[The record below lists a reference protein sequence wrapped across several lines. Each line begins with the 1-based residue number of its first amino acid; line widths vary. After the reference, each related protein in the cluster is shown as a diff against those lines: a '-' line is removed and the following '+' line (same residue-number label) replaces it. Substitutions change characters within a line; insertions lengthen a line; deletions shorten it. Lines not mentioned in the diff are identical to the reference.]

1 MFNHAETTN
10 HLSFMWNRDW
20 KHCHIKASSEAYS
33 QISYTGSKLLIKS
46 SLTFR
51 GSLVQIVQNYY
62 KTKNSTQAFF
72 THTCAHIIIIFIFIF
87 KSIGIW
93 HSKLKCSEDGT
104 WKPTIALP
112 EGTKV
117 TVANRLVKPSIKRRK
132 EERKRGGR
140 KGHALFGWMDVEWR
154 GNKRLAFPTFPQTP
168 YHSKVSRSWTDQM
181 DCWYRPFFYQF
192 NLQNSNL
199 TVFIY
204 KFTQRNKN
212 FKRDPPECLP
222 WHIFSIQA
230 LQALFC
236 FIVHIEIMVLFKER
250 QISLISVLRN
260 KIKLEKL
267 GVLNENPGLLL
278 CIYLHEVL
286 ENVK

>member
-33 QISYTGSKLLIKS
+33 QISYTGSKLLTKS

-51 GSLVQIVQNYY
+51 GSLVQRVQNYY

-72 THTCAHIIIIFIFIF
+72 THTCAHIKIIFIFIF

-117 TVANRLVKPSIKRRK
+117 TVANRLVKSSIKRRK
-132 EERKRGGR
+132 EERKRGRR

-204 KFTQRNKN
+204 KFTQRNKD
-212 FKRDPPECLP
+212 FKKRPSWMSTMTYLFYP
-222 WHIFSIQA
+222 SIA
-230 LQALFC
+230 SFILF
-236 FIVHIEIMVLFKER
+236 H
-250 QISLISVLRN
+250 STHRN
-260 KIKLEKL
+260 H
-267 GVLNENPGLLL
+267 GFV
-278 CIYLHEVL
+278 
-286 ENVK
+286 